1 MMKNSVRTVP
11 YAFGKMNQSDGC
23 AAQLGGVYEAY
34 EEGRWEKLEKKEELM
49 PPEFSEVM
57 KKNMTE
63 DMPLGDQIGERTE
76 IKN

>member
-34 EEGRWEKLEKKEELM
+34 EEGRWAGLAKKEELI
-49 PPEFSEVM
+49 PELSEGL
-57 KKNMTE
+57 KKHLTE